1 MSIASTTTSIVVSK
15 EETSLWDGTK
25 KFLKGD
31 YDGPNALL
39 IDTVLGL
46 VPGVGQVIDARDIIR
61 GLTAV
66 SANAASFGSWFEL
79 ITALIGL
86 VPGGGDFL
94 KRALRPGLS
103 Q

>member
-46 VPGVGQVIDARDIIR
+46 VPGVGQVIDAREFDDGAGRVAHEREPGFESSAGEDQIR
-61 GLTAV
+61 Q
-66 SANAASFGSWFEL
+66 
-79 ITALIGL
+79 
-86 VPGGGDFL
+86 PGD
-94 KRALRPGLS
+94 